1 MKPAIPRW
9 RAMAEADLGFVDR
22 LGNSI
27 YPDHLESFAA
37 FAAKFRASPESCLV
51 AEMGGKGVG
60 YCLALPAEVG
70 APPRL
75 NQVRYAPE
83 RATVMHVHDIALAES
98 ARGHGL
104 VPQALDHAAKA
115 ARDRGLDGLSLIAV
129 LGTERMWPRYGF
141 APADCDRAI
150 VASFGGGIYMTKRF

>member
-1 MKPAIPRW
+1 
-9 RAMAEADLGFVDR
+9 MAEGDLGFVDR

-27 YPDHLESFAA
+27 YPGHLESFAA

-60 YCLALPAEVG
+60 YCLALPAQAG

-75 NQVRYAPE
+75 NQVRYAPG
-83 RATVMHVHDIALAES
+83 RIDVMHVHDIALAES

-104 VPQALDHAAKA
+104 VPQALDRAAKIA
-115 ARDRGLDGLSLIAV
+115 GDRGLAALSLIAV

-141 APADCDRAI
+141 APAECDRAI
-150 VASFGGGIYMTKRF
+150 LASFGGGIYMRREL

>member
-9 RAMAEADLGFVDR
+9 RVMAEADLGFVDR

-27 YPDHLESFAA
+27 YPDHVESFAA
-37 FAAKFRASPESCLV
+37 FAAKFRAGPDSCLV

-60 YCLALPAEVG
+60 YCLALPAETG

-75 NQVRYAPE
+75 NQVRYAPA
-83 RATVMHVHDIALAES
+83 RADAMHIHDIALAES

-104 VPQALDHAAKA
+104 VPQALDHAAKV
-115 ARDRGLDGLSLIAV
+115 ARGAGLETLSLIAV

-141 APADCDRAI
+141 APAECERAI
-150 VASFGGGIYMTKRF
+150 LASFGGGVYMTRRL

>member
-9 RAMAEADLGFVDR
+9 RAMEEADLGFVDR

-27 YPDHLESFAA
+27 YPNHLESFAA
-37 FAAKFRASPESCLV
+37 FAAKFRACAAACQV
-51 AEMGGKGVG
+51 AELGGRGAG
-60 YCLALPAEVG
+60 YCLALPADDG

-75 NQVRYAPE
+75 NQVRYTPE
-83 RATVMHVHDIALAES
+83 RARFLHIHDIALAES

-104 VPQALDHAAKA
+104 VPQALDHAAGV
-115 ARDRGLDGLSLIAV
+115 ARELGLDGLSLIAV
-129 LGTERMWPRYGF
+129 KGTERMWPRYGF

-150 VASFGGGIYMTKRF
+150 LGSFGGGIYMTRIF